1 MAKQVVTLEEQDVLE
16 LQMILID
23 RDEKA
28 ALDFLENSIA
38 AKLPRKG
45 SSPCDS
51 TRHDPYLLMPESDNK
66 SAAST

>member
-1 MAKQVVTLEEQDVLE
+1 MTKCVVPLDEQELLE

-28 ALDFLENSIA
+28 ALDFLECSIA

-51 TRHDPYLLMPESDNK
+51 TRNNPYLLMPERDTS
-66 SAAST
+66 SAES